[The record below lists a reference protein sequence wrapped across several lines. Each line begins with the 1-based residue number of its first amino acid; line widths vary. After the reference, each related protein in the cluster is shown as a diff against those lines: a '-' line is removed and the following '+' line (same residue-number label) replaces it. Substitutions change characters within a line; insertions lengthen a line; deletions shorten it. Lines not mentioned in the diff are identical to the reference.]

1 MQSPFEKI
9 QDNFIVP
16 IYEFKKKYLSKST
29 LNKIT
34 KKTSNFIFKY
44 SKETALIMLG
54 LNAVSILSSHICQ
67 IGGLKRSKRE
77 NKDYLITQERN
88 ELLLDLLLTIIPSF
102 MLNNALKK
110 KLESGLITT
119 KDARNKLINVVAP
132 VVGASKDELYNT
144 EYMTPV
150 KETICHSL
158 SNLIDISTK
167 KIKNMPSGL
176 AVNLRRFNDFLKS
189 KLPDY
194 VTQFKKPNL
203 EAITTD
209 FDNLVIENKI
219 GKNILRKFKNNSAYD
234 ELYGLNNGLLI
245 ITNIAYTILASNL
258 IMPIIKNK
266 LSNRT
271 YEKQLKAMGETKES
285 LKRKKRYEFTK
296 YPVTDDIINPFTVQN
311 NTGPFNTFESYSRIS
326 SQSLGLRI

>member
-1 MQSPFEKI
+1 MHSPFETFQNKV
-9 QDNFIVP
+9 IVP
-16 IYEFKKKYLSKST
+16 IFEFKKKYLSKST

-67 IGGLKRSKRE
+67 IGGLRKSKRE
-77 NKDYLITQERN
+77 NKDYLITQEKN

-132 VVGASKDELYNT
+132 IVGASKDELYNID
-144 EYMTPV
+144 YMTPV
-150 KETICHSL
+150 RETIGHSL
-158 SNLIDISTK
+158 SEIIDYLTK
-167 KIKNMPSGL
+167 KFKGTPFGESVKL
-176 AVNLRRFNDFLKS
+176 KKFNTYLKS

-194 VTQFKKPNL
+194 VTKFKTPNL
-203 EAITTD
+203 EVITTD
-209 FDNLVIENKI
+209 FDNLVMENKVS
-219 GKNILRKFKNNSAYD
+219 KNILSKFKNNSAYD

-271 YEKQLKAMGETKES
+271 YEKQLKAMGETRES
-285 LKRKKRYEFTK
+285 LKRKKRYTFV
-296 YPVTDDIINPFTVQN
+296 YQPPTDDIFTQFTKRN
-311 NTGPFNTFESYSRIS
+311 NTGPFNTFEPYNRIS